1 MEVPVIDDWVLS
13 TVHIWVIRF
22 DKQEARRLIESKI
35 TLERLYEAF
44 VKLHE
49 SAQSVS
55 KPVKHNEGGKA
66 GSAIEQTAKE
76 IVDVIYDLDKGTA
89 CPKFMVSSREL
100 CQVPVTNGSNSDIVP
115 LGSRLEELEKT
126 VQSLVKGFQDLKTS
140 STPHAPS
147 FASVAG
153 SALGVT
159 GPFRAGVGH
168 LPGANS
174 HGQAAVGRGVQGQGG
189 ARSRVDSLSGR
200 GFPLGQR
207 ERLSSESKRSYA
219 EMVSGDQPESEG
231 GQFQY
236 QGRRQPRKVNYGKSN
251 VNIAGGEAAPYEVF
265 IGNKLGLSCA
275 KLS

>member
-1 MEVPVIDDWVLS
+1 MEI
-13 TVHIWVIRF
+13 
-22 DKQEARRLIESKI
+22 
-35 TLERLYEAF
+35 
-44 VKLHE
+44 
-49 SAQSVS
+49 
-55 KPVKHNEGGKA
+55 
-66 GSAIEQTAKE
+66 
-76 IVDVIYDLDKGTA
+76 
-89 CPKFMVSSREL
+89 C
-100 CQVPVTNGSNSDIVP
+100 
-115 LGSRLEELEKT
+115 
-126 VQSLVKGFQDLKTS
+126 
-140 STPHAPS
+140 
-147 FASVAG
+147 
-153 SALGVT
+153 ALGVT

-200 GFPLGQR
+200 GFSLGQR

-265 IGNKLGLSCA
+265 IGNTNPGSTEEIIKEILEKTHRLFNLTCHVVGVEKKVFTKRKHTKKQFVLIE
-275 KLS
+275 